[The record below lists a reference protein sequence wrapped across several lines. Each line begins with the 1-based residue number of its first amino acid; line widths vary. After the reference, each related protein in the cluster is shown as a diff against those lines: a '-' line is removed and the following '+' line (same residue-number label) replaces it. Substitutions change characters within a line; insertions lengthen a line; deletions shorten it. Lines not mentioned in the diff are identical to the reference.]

1 MKKNKLLV
9 LIIEFH
15 IKTAL
20 MGISYSDLYLLITFC
35 FAVIYHCFFLQ
46 IVVQYIFNM
55 FDY

>member
-1 MKKNKLLV
+1 MEKNKLLV

-15 IKTAL
+15 IKTAQ

-35 FAVIYHCFFLQ
+35 FAVIYHCFLQ
-46 IVVQYIFNM
+46 IVVQYMFNM